1 MARHA
6 GLLLQALD
14 WDLDATTGEE
24 CFEELRVNDAAVKIL
39 SEDYGAWL
47 GNKLGAGDYSTVE
60 ALEVLRRCVDKLY
73 PPNRKVMSGNGR
85 CAVMGLYNQGG
96 FNGVSRFAKDNGD
109 LVRYLNKFVRAQG
122 CEHPY
127 TTLYLSRNTSTP
139 LHQDARNERVVPV
152 WIIALWVEGS
162 DGQGP
167 VLRQLPGGDL
177 RAGSVK
183 DVHDKPYTF
192 SGQLWHC
199 AEPWCGKDRWVL
211 AAYAPRGAWK
221 ILDKY
226 ARELDSLGF
235 NSEGLDYLLADE
247 RASISKFNAEGA
259 ATNDG
264 VKPGC
269 GIKEEGL
276 TSEVL
281 WEVEFPCGVL
291 KPGWREHALRNH
303 LSSAI
308 MCKALSKELSCFG
321 NDDVARELIRS
332 LKSVECQRDWY
343 EGLLWDDFI
352 QNSGSILKALN

>member
-1 MARHA
+1 M
-6 GLLLQALD
+6 
-14 WDLDATTGEE
+14 
-24 CFEELRVNDAAVKIL
+24 
-39 SEDYGAWL
+39 
-47 GNKLGAGDYSTVE
+47 
-60 ALEVLRRCVDKLY
+60 
-73 PPNRKVMSGNGR
+73 
-85 CAVMGLYNQGG
+85 
-96 FNGVSRFAKDNGD
+96 
-109 LVRYLNKFVRAQG
+109 
-122 CEHPY
+122 
-127 TTLYLSRNTSTP
+127 
-139 LHQDARNERVVPV
+139 
-152 WIIALWVEGS
+152 EGS

-281 WEVEFPCGVL
+281 WEVEFPCEVL

-352 QNSGSILKALN
+352 QNSGSILKALNQDVPLNPDDQSSPAEAFLQTRTVSLAEAKGELVLWIPSATEEVVSLEQTNEAVERIVVSDIALSCQTLSDYSRKEKR